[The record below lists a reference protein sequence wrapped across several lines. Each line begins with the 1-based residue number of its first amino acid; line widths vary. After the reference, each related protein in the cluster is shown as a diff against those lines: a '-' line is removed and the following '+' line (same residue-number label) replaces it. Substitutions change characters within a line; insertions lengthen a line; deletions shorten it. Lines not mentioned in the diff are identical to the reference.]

1 MLRKIKSYLNLVYR
15 NKGLRY
21 LGVVV
26 ITLSITTS
34 AVITSNYRDMQASVH
49 AYKIESELVSNYARY
64 ISSINATAL
73 FILDESN
80 EIEADK
86 ETVLDIMSLANAY
99 DPVAANAKLDLL
111 IDQKLESSDLLVVPT
126 GELSRYRHELD
137 MSILR
142 YNELSAEYRTYYV
155 RTLDDVGYVINSSNR
170 RSTNDTK

>member
-1 MLRKIKSYLNLVYR
+1 MLRKIKSYLNLVYQ

-21 LGVVV
+21 LGAVV

-34 AVITSNYRDMQASVH
+34 AVISSNYRDMQAGVH
-49 AYKIESELVSNYARY
+49 AYKMESELVSNYARY
-64 ISSINATAL
+64 ISAINALAL

-86 ETVLDIMSLANAY
+86 EAVLDIMSLANAY
-99 DPVAANAKLDLL
+99 DPVAANAKLDML
-111 IDQKLESSDLLVVPT
+111 INQKIESRDILVIPS

-142 YNELSAEYRTYYV
+142 YNELSDEYRTYYV
-155 RTLDDVGYVINSSNR
+155 RTLNDVGYVINSSNR
-170 RSTNDTK
+170 RSTNGTK

>member
-26 ITLSITTS
+26 ITLSITTF

-86 ETVLDIMSLANAY
+86 EAVLDIMSLANAY

-170 RSTNDTK
+170 RSTNGTK